1 MKKNISKKSVIGNKG
16 SYHRG
21 AYEAPEVIDM
31 DSLSYFD
38 DESLERRHGYLQAER
53 EKVANEGAEALPW
66 EVEICYVQR
75 EIRLRNTRR
84 VLHDKYVRS
93 NPEYQYYDN
102 DASESEYDR
111 NAN

>member
-1 MKKNISKKSVIGNKG
+1 MKKNISKKSGQTNKG
-16 SYHRG
+16 NYHRG
-21 AYEAPEVIDM
+21 VFEAPEVIDM

-38 DESLERRHGYLQAER
+38 DDALERRHGYLQAER
-53 EKVANEGAEALPW
+53 EKVVGDGVEATPW

-75 EIRLRNTRR
+75 EMRIRNTRR

-93 NPEYQYYDN
+93 NPDYQYYDAEN
-102 DASESEYDR
+102 AEVEYDR